1 MTDNNTMRLCVECKK
16 FKPENKENFPL
27 NRKRPDG
34 SLILRTRC
42 KPCHNEY
49 RKRYKCRDIEGRK
62 KKAHANYLKH
72 KEKVK
77 KRSNNR
83 YYKNKK
89 DEEMSILKE
98 FFEEQRKK
106 IEEMYSD
113 KVKK

>member
-34 SLILRTRC
+34 TLILRTRC

-49 RKRYKCRDIEGRK
+49 RKQYKCRDIEARK
-62 KKAHANYLKH
+62 ERVHNNYLKH
-72 KEKVK
+72 KEKIK

-83 YYKNKK
+83 YYKNKR
-89 DEEMSILKE
+89 DEQMSILKE
-98 FFEEQRKK
+98 FFEEEQKK
-106 IEEMYSD
+106 IEEMYSN
-113 KVKK
+113 KVRK